1 MNKMTEMN
9 IRTFAETIAKE
20 IGKAL
25 PETTVE
31 VAEVA
36 KNNVT
41 LTGIRIGEDGSNIAP
56 CIYLEDDF
64 KALQRGEK
72 DCPAIVNGLLKA
84 YEKAKVNKCFEM
96 PDLTD
101 FESVKNKIFPRVVSA
116 ENADFLKDKP
126 HYKYGDLAVLF
137 AVNVEINDFGMGNV
151 NITDNLLE
159 GLDVGLSDLL
169 NASRDRI
176 HEVRFRGMNEVIAE
190 MKGIPSEELA
200 EFPERMWVAT
210 NKQKM
215 LGAIALLNTK
225 MLDQLSENLGCGLYI
240 LPSSIHEILAL
251 RDTDGEVSELHKMVR
266 EVNDTTV
273 SPEERLSYNVYHYT
287 EGKLYVVYEDGRTEE
302 CVLTEA
308 N

>member
-1 MNKMTEMN
+1 MTEMN
-9 IRTFAETIAKE
+9 IRTFAEIIAKE

-25 PETTVE
+25 PETSVE
-31 VAEVA
+31 VTEVA

-41 LTGIRIGEDGSNIAP
+41 LTGIRIAEDGSNISP

-64 KALQRGEK
+64 KAMQKGEK
-72 DCPAIVNGLLKA
+72 DCEEIVSGLLIA
-84 YEKAKVNKCFEM
+84 YGKAKVNKHFEV

-101 FESVKNKIFPRVVSA
+101 WESVKGKITPRVVSA
-116 ENADFLKDKP
+116 ENTDFLKDKP

-137 AVNVEINDFGMGNV
+137 AVEVEINAFGMGSV
-151 NITDNLLE
+151 NITNDLLE
-159 GLDVGLSDLL
+159 GMGVGLPDLL
-169 NASRDRI
+169 NASRDKIR
-176 HEVRFRGMNEVIAE
+176 EVRFRGMNEVLAE
-190 MKGIPSEELA
+190 LKGIPPEEFI

-210 NKQKM
+210 NKQKT
-215 LGAIALLNTK
+215 LGAIALLNTE
-225 MLDQLSENLGCGLYI
+225 MLNQLSENLGCGLYI

-251 RDTDGEVSELHKMVR
+251 RDTDGEVSELRKMVR
-266 EVNDTTV
+266 EVNDTNV
-273 SPEERLSYNVYHYT
+273 LPEERLSYNVYHYT